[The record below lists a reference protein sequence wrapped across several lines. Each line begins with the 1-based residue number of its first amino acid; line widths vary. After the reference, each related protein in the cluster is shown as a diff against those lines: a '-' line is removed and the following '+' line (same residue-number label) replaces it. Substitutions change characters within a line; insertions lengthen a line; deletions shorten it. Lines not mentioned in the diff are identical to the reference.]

1 MTSGNL
7 IFTVSG
13 LRDEVKRRPAPL
25 NRVSGCLR
33 AVGLELPPGTSEG
46 SDWPARGQEHGLLGQ
61 LGGMMPVLG
70 VRPARRETKA

>member
-1 MTSGNL
+1 MIPGNL

-33 AVGLELPPGTSEG
+33 AVGLEFPPGTSEG
-46 SDWPARGQEHGLLGQ
+46 SDWPA
-61 LGGMMPVLG
+61 GGRDMGCWGSLEAGCPCW
-70 VRPARRETKA
+70 E